1 MVISSCPVCRISGD
15 MAHITHR
22 YPRTHR
28 VSEAARLLNMSER
41 NIYNLRLKKLHPSKR
56 LTLITTHSLNR
67 YLTEPLADHITL
79 DHKPTLREAC
89 QLLHCTRSHIYAL
102 ETQGQLT
109 LDRTDPKLIRVNPT
123 PLITLL
129 GGPVPHPTLHSHTLN

>member
-1 MVISSCPVCRISGD
+1 MT
-15 MAHITHR
+15 HITYQ

-28 VSEAARLLNMSER
+28 ISEAARLLNMSER

-56 LTLITTHSLNR
+56 VTLITTHSLNR

-79 DHKPTLREAC
+79 NHKPTLREAC
-89 QLLHCTRSHIYAL
+89 QLLHCTRNHIRTL
-102 ETQGQLT
+102 EKRGRLI
-109 LDRTDPKLIRVNPT
+109 LDRTDPTLIRVDPT

>member
-1 MVISSCPVCRISGD
+1 MT
-15 MAHITHR
+15 HITHR

-28 VSEAARLLNMSER
+28 ISEAARLLNMSER

-89 QLLHCTRSHIYAL
+89 QLLHCTRNYICKL
-102 ETQGQLT
+102 EQSGRLSF
-109 LDRTDPKLIRVNPT
+109 DRTNPKLIRVDPT

>member
-1 MVISSCPVCRISGD
+1 MTY
-15 MAHITHR
+15 IT
-22 YPRTHR
+22 YQFPRTHR
-28 VSEAARLLNMSER
+28 ISEAARLLNMSER

-67 YLTEPLADHITL
+67 YLAEPMADHITL
-79 DHKPTLREAC
+79 DHNPTLREAC

-102 ETQGQLT
+102 ETQGRLT
-109 LDRTDPKLIRVNPT
+109 LDRTNPRLIRVNPT

-129 GGPVPHPTLHSHTLN
+129 GGPILHPTLHSHTLNQSVPNTQ